1 MRDRW
6 GRRGDG
12 RTQHNMRGL
21 VGGSSESVTDAF
33 TTCSRIKRGE
43 KRVAR
48 GRAADEEELLHM
60 EGSTALGQLMRKC
73 AIGSI
78 DVDY

>member
-1 MRDRW
+1 M
-6 GRRGDG
+6 
-12 RTQHNMRGL
+12 QHNMRGR
-21 VGGSSESVTDAF
+21 VGGSSEGVTDAF
-33 TTCSRIKRGE
+33 TTCSHIKRGE

-60 EGSTALGQLMRKC
+60 DGGTALGQLMRKC
-73 AIGSI
+73 AICSI